1 MRKMNVILVV
11 LGGVVVVGA
20 VAGTA
25 AAVAFGCW
33 FPGLARY
40 EDETSSPVAITEI
53 RVTGGTV
60 TAEVRPGAATG
71 VTVHRTVSYMNPLQ
85 GKPGATYRIDGATLE
100 LRGDDS
106 VTLSKVD
113 YVVTAPEGVKVV
125 ADIAT
130 GYINV
135 AGVSTVDAKVSTGS
149 VTVTG
154 ATGDVTA
161 RADTGSITGV
171 QLRSGSVVAI
181 TKTGGVSLDLAVP
194 ADVEAITSMGAVEL
208 TVPAGDYRIDAQQK
222 SGKPSIGLAS
232 DPNGAH
238 RLTLR
243 TDMGGIRLATR

>member
-1 MRKMNVILVV
+1 MRKMNVILLV

-40 EDETSSPVAITEI
+40 EDETTSPVAITEI

-60 TAEVRPGAATG
+60 TAEVRPGAAG
-71 VTVHRTVSYMNPLQ
+71 VTVHRTVSYMNPFQ
-85 GKPGATYRIDGATLE
+85 AKPGATSRIDGTTLE
-100 LRGDDS
+100 LRGDES

-113 YVVTAPEGVKVV
+113 YVVTAPEGVRVV

-130 GYINV
+130 GYLDV

-149 VTVTG
+149 VTVSG

-194 ADVEAITSMGAVEL
+194 ADVEATTSMGAVEL

-222 SGKPSIGLAS
+222 SGQPKLGIAN

-243 TDMGGIRLATR
+243 TDMGGIKLATR